1 MKAHEQLEK
10 EMQTD
15 EVKENF
21 YLIAQMVKKYYDEL
35 IKQGFE
41 PNQALYIAGEFSNKM
56 HGFK

>member
-1 MKAHEQLEK
+1 
-10 EMQTD
+10 MQTD

-35 IKQGFE
+35 IRQGFE
-41 PNQALYIAGEFSNKM
+41 PNQALYITGEFSNKM

>member
-41 PNQALYIAGEFSNKM
+41 PNQALYITGEFSNKM
-56 HGFK
+56 NGFR